1 MVSATALLNHGSE
14 VRQNPEAQKRCY
26 AKFVP
31 YFQSL
36 LSSRVS
42 WHPLLFTPHPPR
54 FNRLFTRC
62 LQKTQ
67 TVKVSLRN
75 DSRSPMQLKVG
86 EQVMS
91 IDAGKT
97 VAVKV
102 PVGTRI
108 VVNAATSTHQAGE
121 LIAEATPALDNST
134 VAIK

>member
-1 MVSATALLNHGSE
+1 MASAA
-14 VRQNPEAQKRCY
+14 VY
-26 AKFVP
+26 AAP
-31 YFQSL
+31 TNIQSPVHAMFAK
-36 LSSRVS
+36 S
-42 WHPLLFTPHPPR
+42 
-54 FNRLFTRC
+54 
-62 LQKTQ
+62 Q

-75 DSRSPMQLKVG
+75 DSSSQLQLKVG

-108 VVNAATSTHQAGE
+108 VMNAATPTHQAGE
-121 LIAEATPALDNST
+121 LIAEATAALDNTT

>member
-1 MVSATALLNHGSE
+1 MRIRSVFPIALVVAGFMASAA
-14 VRQNPEAQKRCY
+14 VY
-26 AKFVP
+26 AAP
-31 YFQSL
+31 TNFQSP
-36 LSSRVS
+36 V
-42 WHPLLFTPHPPR
+42 HAMFA
-54 FNRLFTRC
+54 
-62 LQKTQ
+62 KTQ

-75 DSRSPMQLKVG
+75 DSTSQMQLKVG

-97 VAVKV
+97 IAVKI

-108 VVNAATSTHQAGE
+108 VVNAATSTHQVGE